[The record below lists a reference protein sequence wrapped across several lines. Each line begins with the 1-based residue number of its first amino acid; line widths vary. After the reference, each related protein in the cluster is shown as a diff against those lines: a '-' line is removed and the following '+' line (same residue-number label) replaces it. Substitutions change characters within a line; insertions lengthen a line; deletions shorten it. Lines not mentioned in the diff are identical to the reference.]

1 VSIHHAVENTGAL
14 CTTHQK
20 THMGMIK
27 LNLTKIWFLWSITYE
42 KCYRTVLASSKDL
55 HCWLLTWVSTI
66 YRYFGCTLR
75 RLILLDSCKTMPRRV
90 DWAYPSSFWFFSCR
104 SCSSKSSKQK
114 IVSHLKHSM
123 KGCIAYHDWL
133 SNRPTIF
140 RRCGSWSLWLINRW
154 TLYHLIVRTTY
165 EQYWK

>member
-114 IVSHLKHSM
+114 IVSHLKLPGNRKYQNIRWRVVSLITT
-123 KGCIAYHDWL
+123 GYRIDQPFFGDVAADRYDWSIDGL
-133 SNRPTIF
+133 SIT
-140 RRCGSWSLWLINRW
+140 
-154 TLYHLIVRTTY
+154 
-165 EQYWK
+165 